1 MIAAIGSPEGENV
14 QNQCSRSVMM
24 PISSADEV
32 TPNDSEAGDHTGQL
46 WNLNEGPVST
56 SSKGALNVQSWVA
69 VALRRSNV
77 STIEVSSKCHG

>member
-46 WNLNEGPVST
+46 WDPNKSPVSA
-56 SSKGALNVQSWVA
+56 SSQGALNVQSWVRS
-69 VALRRSNV
+69 VAQCAGGSCC
-77 STIEVSSKCHG
+77 SKR